1 MLMPEWTK
9 TGFRWDFKDTRGI
22 VKEWRRHRIMLSVG
36 WKVFSP
42 WSWERTAV
50 ADQGEGPARGGGGG
64 GVVGGAP
71 PPPPPPPP
79 HLKTKLRPKAPKTN
93 FWRPH
98 PLLVTIKQTCQWKC
112 IPHLGPVRNTQNC
125 ACLAKKSAKIF
136 SSATLSYL
144 KYCFWAAERS

>member
-9 TGFRWDFKDTRGI
+9 TGFRWDFKDTRDI

-50 ADQGEGPARGGGGG
+50 ADQGEEP
-64 GVVGGAP
+64 AP
-71 PPPPPPPP
+71 PPPPPY
-79 HLKTKLRPKAPKTN
+79 LKTKLRPKRPKQM

-125 ACLAKKSAKIF
+125 AGLAKKICQNFLKCDTILF
-136 SSATLSYL
+136 EILFLSCRMLFNISIIY
-144 KYCFWAAERS
+144 R